1 MSLNAELGRYFT
13 NYVRKYIQDVHFDIL
28 MGFPGG
34 SKGKEL
40 ACNAGDLGSIPGV
53 GRSPGEGN
61 DNPPQCSCLGN
72 PMDRGAWQ
80 AIVQG
85 VTKIWTQLSDFHSHS
100 KNVMFLFGCFYS
112 LCFSDLYLFQAYLF
126 KGNWLQHSPFK

>member
-28 MGFPGG
+28 MGCPGG
-34 SKGKEL
+34 SEGKEL
-40 ACNAGDLGSIPGV
+40 AWNAGDLGSIPGV

-72 PMDRGAWQ
+72 PMDTGAWQ

-85 VTKIWTQLSDFHSHS
+85 VTKIWTQLSDFHSQS